1 MTDAN
6 TKLLHTLTYLRD
18 AAHRPT
24 LTGRAAEA
32 VGGRN
37 MSIYPPHTSRKWL
50 RTNDFGARVALW
62 RVSLSHTRNEFFTLY
77 IINNLN

>member
-6 TKLLHTLTYLRD
+6 AMLLHTLTYLRD

-37 MSIYPPHTSRKWL
+37 MSILPPQPVRELPISKG
-50 RTNDFGARVALW
+50 F
-62 RVSLSHTRNEFFTLY
+62 
-77 IINNLN
+77 